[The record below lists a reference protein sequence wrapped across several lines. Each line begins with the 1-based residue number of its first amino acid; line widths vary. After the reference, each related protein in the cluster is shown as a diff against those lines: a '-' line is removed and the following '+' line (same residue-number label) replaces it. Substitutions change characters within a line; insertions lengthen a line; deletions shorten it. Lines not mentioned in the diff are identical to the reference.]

1 MTPSVG
7 KNANKFEGYA
17 KRDVHSEDTELTHVG
32 PNTPGGE
39 YLRRFWQ
46 PVALSSEVNHLP
58 VAVTMLGEE
67 LVLFRTRKDE
77 LGLLHLHCSHRG
89 ASLEWGIPTDKGIN
103 CCYHGWQYAT
113 DGEILSAPNDPTST
127 IPEKTRHGAYPIH
140 EYKGIVFT
148 YMGPP
153 DDVPD
158 FPIYDSYE
166 LEDTEMVPFSLHMPC
181 NWLQVLENTVDPTHS
196 CFLHTLMSGIQ
207 FAESWQELPQIDF
220 FESPLGM
227 TSFNVRRW
235 KENLWVR
242 SGDTV
247 LPNMNQGGSLWEK
260 AENSKYYLRHAL
272 SRWMRPIDDTNTDI
286 IGWRLFSDKV
296 DPDHQGDKSQ
306 IGKGMIDFIGQTE
319 DERSY
324 HERQR
329 VPGDFEAIVSQRPIA
344 VHRMEHLTGAD
355 IGVAMLR
362 RLVRRGIRAVKA
374 GKPFKSPPKSS
385 NRMIPT
391 YTSDSVLHI
400 PPRNGAE
407 RELMRELGR
416 KVADTMLESDHL
428 DPAGREKHF
437 TKELEA
443 FRQSKL

>member
-1 MTPSVG
+1 MTSGNRGV
-7 KNANKFEGYA
+7 ADKFEGYA
-17 KRDVHSEDTELTHVG
+17 KRDVPTEDAELTHVG
-32 PNTPGGE
+32 ANTPGGE

-46 PVALSSEVNHLP
+46 PVALSSEVNDLP
-58 VAVTMLGEE
+58 VAVTMLGEK
-67 LVLFRTRKDE
+67 LVLFRTRKGE

-89 ASLEWGIPTDKGIN
+89 ASLEWGIPTDRGIN

-127 IPEKTRHGAYPIH
+127 IPEKTRHGAYPVR

-153 DDVPD
+153 DEIPD

-196 CFLHTLMSGIQ
+196 CFLHTLMSGVQ
-207 FAESWQELPQIDF
+207 FAESWQELPQIDY

-242 SGDTV
+242 SGDTI

-286 IGWRLFSDKV
+286 IGWRLFNDKV
-296 DPDHQGDKSQ
+296 DPDHQGDRSQ

-344 VHRMEHLTGAD
+344 VHRIEHLTGAD

-374 GKPFKSPPKSS
+374 GKPYTSPPHGS
-385 NRMIPT
+385 NRLIPT
-391 YTSDSVLHI
+391 YTSDSVLRI
-400 PPRNGAE
+400 PQGNGEE

-416 KVADTMLESDHL
+416 KVVDVMLKSDHL
-428 DPAGREKHF
+428 EPIERESYF
-437 TKELEA
+437 VEELEA
-443 FRQSKL
+443 FRQPKL

>member
-1 MTPSVG
+1 MTTSIGSTV
-7 KNANKFEGYA
+7 NKFEGYA

-32 PNTPGGE
+32 PNTPAGE

-46 PVALSSEVNHLP
+46 PVALSSEVNDLP
-58 VAVTMLGEE
+58 VAVTILGEE
-67 LVLFRTRKDE
+67 LVLFRTLKGE

-89 ASLEWGIPTDKGIN
+89 ASLEWGIPTAKGIN

-127 IPEKTRHGAYPIH
+127 IPAKNRHGAYPLH

-153 DDVPD
+153 DEVPD

-181 NWLQVLENTVDPTHS
+181 NWLQILENTVDPTHS

-272 SRWMRPIDDTNTDI
+272 SRWMRPIDNTNTDI
-286 IGWRLFSDKV
+286 IGWRLFNDRV
-296 DPDHQGDKSQ
+296 DPDHQGDRDQ
-306 IGKGMIDFIGQTE
+306 IGKGKIDFIGQTE

-374 GKPFKSPPKSS
+374 GKPFVSTSKSS
-385 NRMIPT
+385 NRIIPT

-400 PPRNGAE
+400 PPHNGAE

-416 KVADTMLESDHL
+416 KVVDVMLKSDHL
-428 DPAGREKHF
+428 DPIDREGHF
-437 TKELEA
+437 TNELEA
-443 FRQSKL
+443 FRQSKF

>member
-1 MTPSVG
+1 
-7 KNANKFEGYA
+7 
-17 KRDVHSEDTELTHVG
+17 
-32 PNTPGGE
+32 
-39 YLRRFWQ
+39 
-46 PVALSSEVNHLP
+46 
-58 VAVTMLGEE
+58 
-67 LVLFRTRKDE
+67 
-77 LGLLHLHCSHRG
+77 
-89 ASLEWGIPTDKGIN
+89 
-103 CCYHGWQYAT
+103 
-113 DGEILSAPNDPTST
+113 
-127 IPEKTRHGAYPIH
+127 
-140 EYKGIVFT
+140 
-148 YMGPP
+148 
-153 DDVPD
+153 
-158 FPIYDSYE
+158 
-166 LEDTEMVPFSLHMPC
+166 
-181 NWLQVLENTVDPTHS
+181 
-196 CFLHTLMSGIQ
+196 MSGIQ

-272 SRWMRPIDDTNTDI
+272 SRWMRPIDNTNTDI
-286 IGWRLFSDKV
+286 IGWRLFNDRV
-296 DPDHQGDKSQ
+296 DPDHQGDRDQ
-306 IGKGMIDFIGQTE
+306 IGKGKIDFIGQTE

-374 GKPFKSPPKSS
+374 GKPFMSTSKSS
-385 NRMIPT
+385 NRIIPT

-400 PPRNGAE
+400 PPHNGAE

-416 KVADTMLESDHL
+416 KVVDVMLKSDHL
-428 DPAGREKHF
+428 DPIDREGHF
-437 TKELEA
+437 TNELEA
-443 FRQSKL
+443 FRQSKF

>member
-1 MTPSVG
+1 MTSGNG
-7 KNANKFEGYA
+7 KNPANYEGYL
-17 KRDVHSEDTELTHVG
+17 KRDVLSEDTELTHVG

-46 PVALSSEVNHLP
+46 PVALSSEVSDLP
-58 VAVTMLGEE
+58 LAVTMLGEE
-67 LVLFRTRKDE
+67 LVLFRTKTGE

-89 ASLEWGIPTDKGIN
+89 ASLEWGIPTDQGIC
-103 CCYHGWQYAT
+103 CCYHGWHYAPN
-113 DGEILSAPNDPTST
+113 GEILSAPNDPKST
-127 IPEKTRHGAYPIH
+127 IPEKTRHGAYPAQ

-153 DDVPD
+153 DDLPD
-158 FPIYDSYE
+158 FPVYDSYE
-166 LEDTEMVPFSLHMPC
+166 QEDTDMVPFSLHMPC
-181 NWLQVLENTVDPTHS
+181 NWLQVLENTVDPIHS

-247 LPNMNQGGSLWEK
+247 LPNMNQGGTLWEK

-286 IGWRLFSDKV
+286 IGWRLFNNKV
-296 DPDHQGDKSQ
+296 DPDHQGDRSQ
-306 IGKGMIDFIGQTE
+306 IGKGKIDFIGQTE

-344 VHRMEHLTGAD
+344 IHRMEHLTGAD
-355 IGVAMLR
+355 LGVAMLR

-374 GKPFKSPPKSS
+374 GKPYTSPPRRS
-385 NRMIPT
+385 NRLIPT
-391 YTSDSVLHI
+391 YTSDAVLHL
-400 PPRNGAE
+400 PAVDAE
-407 RELMRELGR
+407 ERDLMRELGR
-416 KVADTMLESDHL
+416 KVVDIMLTSDHL
-428 DPAGREKHF
+428 EPVDREENYVN
-437 TKELEA
+437 ELESY
-443 FRQSKL
+443 RQSKL

>member
-1 MTPSVG
+1 MTSSVDRT
-7 KNANKFEGYA
+7 ANKFEGYA
-17 KRDVHSEDTELTHVG
+17 RRDVHPEDTELTHVG

-46 PVALSSEVNHLP
+46 PVALSSEVNDLP
-58 VAVTMLGEE
+58 VAVTMLSEE

-103 CCYHGWQYAT
+103 CCYHGWQYAI
-113 DGEILSAPNDPTST
+113 DGEILSTPNDPTST
-127 IPEKTRHGAYPIH
+127 IPEKTRHGAYPLH
-140 EYKGIVFT
+140 EYKGIIFT

-153 DDVPD
+153 DEVPD

-196 CFLHTLMSGIQ
+196 CFLHTLISGIQ
-207 FAESWQELPQIDF
+207 FAESWQGLPQIDF

-286 IGWRLFSDKV
+286 IGWRLFNDKV
-296 DPDHQGDKSQ
+296 DPDHQGDRDQ
-306 IGKGMIDFIGQTE
+306 IGKGKIDFIGQTE

-355 IGVAMLR
+355 LGVAMLR

-374 GKPFKSPPKSS
+374 GKPFMSPPKSS
-385 NRMIPT
+385 DRIIPT

-400 PPRNGAE
+400 PPHNGAE

-416 KVADTMLESDHL
+416 KVVDVMLKSDHL
-428 DPAGREKHF
+428 DPVDREDHF
-437 TKELEA
+437 EKELEA

>member
-1 MTPSVG
+1 
-7 KNANKFEGYA
+7 
-17 KRDVHSEDTELTHVG
+17 
-32 PNTPGGE
+32 
-39 YLRRFWQ
+39 
-46 PVALSSEVNHLP
+46 
-58 VAVTMLGEE
+58 
-67 LVLFRTRKDE
+67 
-77 LGLLHLHCSHRG
+77 
-89 ASLEWGIPTDKGIN
+89 
-103 CCYHGWQYAT
+103 
-113 DGEILSAPNDPTST
+113 
-127 IPEKTRHGAYPIH
+127 
-140 EYKGIVFT
+140 
-148 YMGPP
+148 MGPP
-153 DDVPD
+153 DEIPD
-158 FPIYDSYE
+158 FPIYDFYE

-286 IGWRLFSDKV
+286 IGWRLFNDKV

-374 GKPFKSPPKSS
+374 GKPFMSPPKSS
-385 NRMIPT
+385 NGMIPT

-400 PPRNGAE
+400 PPSIGAE

-428 DPAGREKHF
+428 DPVDRETHF
-437 TKELEA
+437 TNELEA
-443 FRQSKL
+443 FRQSTL

>member
-1 MTPSVG
+1 MASGNG
-7 KNANKFEGYA
+7 KTATQFEGYFR
-17 KRDVHSEDTELTHVG
+17 RDVPAEDSELTHVG
-32 PNTPGGE
+32 PNTPSGE

-46 PVALSSEVNHLP
+46 PVALSSEVSDLP
-58 VAVTMLGEE
+58 LAVTMLGEE
-67 LVLFRTRKDE
+67 LVLFRTRKGE
-77 LGLLHLHCSHRG
+77 VGLLHLHCSHRG
-89 ASLEWGIPTDKGIN
+89 ASLEWGIPTDEGIC
-103 CCYHGWQYAT
+103 CCYHGWLYAT
-113 DGEILSAPNDPTST
+113 DGEILAAPNDPTST
-127 IPEKTRHGAYPIH
+127 IPEKTRHGAYPVH

-148 YMGPP
+148 YMGPA
-153 DDVPD
+153 DDIPD
-158 FPIYDSYE
+158 FPVYDSYE
-166 LEDTEMVPFSLHMPC
+166 LEDTDMVPFSLHMPC

-286 IGWRLFSDKV
+286 IGWRLFNDKV
-296 DPDHQGDKSQ
+296 DPDHQGDRSQ

-319 DERSY
+319 DERPY
-324 HERQR
+324 QERQR
-329 VPGDFEAIVSQRPIA
+329 VPGDFEAIVSQRRIA

-374 GKPFKSPPKSS
+374 GKPFTSPLRRS
-385 NRMIPT
+385 NRLIPT
-391 YTSDSVLHI
+391 YTSDSVLKI
-400 PPRNGAE
+400 PSGNAGE
-407 RELMRELGR
+407 RDLMRELGR
-416 KVADTMLESDHL
+416 KVVNVMLTSDHL
-428 DPAGREKHF
+428 EPVDREDNYV
-437 TKELEA
+437 TELEA
-443 FRQSKL
+443 FRQTKL

>member
-1 MTPSVG
+1 M
-7 KNANKFEGYA
+7 
-17 KRDVHSEDTELTHVG
+17 
-32 PNTPGGE
+32 
-39 YLRRFWQ
+39 
-46 PVALSSEVNHLP
+46 
-58 VAVTMLGEE
+58 
-67 LVLFRTRKDE
+67 
-77 LGLLHLHCSHRG
+77 
-89 ASLEWGIPTDKGIN
+89 GIPTDQGIN

-113 DGEILSAPNDPTST
+113 DGEILSAPNDPKST
-127 IPEKTRHGAYPIH
+127 IPEKTRHGAYPVH

-153 DDVPD
+153 DEIPD

-196 CFLHTLMSGIQ
+196 CFLHTLMSGVQ

-286 IGWRLFSDKV
+286 IGWRLFNDKV
-296 DPDHQGDKSQ
+296 NPDHQGDLSQ
-306 IGKGMIDFIGQTE
+306 IGKGLIDFIGQTE

-324 HERQR
+324 HERQS

-362 RLVRRGIRAVKA
+362 RLVRRGIRAVKS
-374 GKPFKSPPKSS
+374 GKPYTSPPKSS

-400 PPRNGAE
+400 PPSNDAE

-416 KVADTMLESDHL
+416 KVVDVMLKSDHL
-428 DPAGREKHF
+428 EPIERERYYVE
-437 TKELEA
+437 ELEA